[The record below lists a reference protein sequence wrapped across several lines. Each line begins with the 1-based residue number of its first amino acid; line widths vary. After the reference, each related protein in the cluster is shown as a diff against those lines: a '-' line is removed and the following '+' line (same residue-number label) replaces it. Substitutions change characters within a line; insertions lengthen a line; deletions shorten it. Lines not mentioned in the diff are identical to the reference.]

1 MKIGVI
7 GAGAIGLL
15 MAKLTEDLGHDVVI
29 LQRTKKDVPLLFQTL
44 AGELEMVSF
53 DVTDSWS
60 DLSAAELIIVA
71 TKAYH
76 LQDVLPKLMHVNK
89 PILFLQNG
97 LIASYVSDELKES
110 VLLFGSVDYGA
121 TIQEG
126 MLMHTGKGS
135 IRIGGKTEHQY
146 LADELVPVVT
156 WEEDIDRILL
166 RKAALNTLINPLT
179 AVLDVRN
186 GSLSENKALQRAVIS
201 HYDELIVGIPALEE
215 LLSLEEVFDL
225 IKRTSANTSS
235 MRKDVST
242 GQQTEIDF
250 IVKPLLELAEK
261 EGRYLPITGYLYELI
276 QSKRGEHDR
285 EYS

>member
-15 MAKLTEDLGHDVVI
+15 IAKLIEDLGHDVVI
-29 LQRTKKDVPLLFQTL
+29 LQRTKKDVPFLFQTL

-110 VLLFGSVDYGA
+110 VLLFGSVDHGA

-135 IRIGGKTEHQY
+135 IRIGGKTKHQY

-261 EGRYLPITGYLYELI
+261 EGSYLPITGYLYELI